1 LGFGFKAKPILTKSW
16 ILSEN
21 SSDWILDY
29 CFLHNFQHV
38 CAFVLTESSLC
49 WVPCLW
55 VSFWFFG
62 VLRCS
67 LFFLCLI
74 CFVQVFLS
82 FCVFGKFNLFIGFG
96 FVFGLF
102 SGQTRIFGSVYSQ
115 TNDFGSTQSGQLG
128 WVKKKWAKGFI
139 PYLVC
144 HFFLLRVYRLKGFD
158 KYPLDLVWLVLL
170 QNKMG
175 FYQTKPKNIIINI

>member
-1 LGFGFKAKPILTKSW
+1 MYVLLFWPNLVCVEFHVYGF
-16 ILSEN
+16 
-21 SSDWILDY
+21 
-29 CFLHNFQHV
+29 H
-38 CAFVLTESSLC
+38 
-49 WVPCLW
+49 
-55 VSFWFFG
+55 FG
-62 VLRCS
+62 VLVFFVV
-67 LFFLCLI
+67 LYFFLCLI

-128 WVKKKWAKGFI
+128 WVKKIWAKGFI

-144 HFFLLRVYRLKGFD
+144 HFFFVKGLSVKGFWQI
-158 KYPLDLVWLVLL
+158 PFRSILVSFITK
-170 QNKMG
+170 QNG
-175 FYQTKPKNIIINI
+175 FLPNKT

>member
-1 LGFGFKAKPILTKSW
+1 
-16 ILSEN
+16 
-21 SSDWILDY
+21 
-29 CFLHNFQHV
+29 
-38 CAFVLTESSLC
+38 
-49 WVPCLW
+49 
-55 VSFWFFG
+55 
-62 VLRCS
+62 
-67 LFFLCLI
+67 LFF
-74 CFVQVFLS
+74 
-82 FCVFGKFNLFIGFG
+82 GFG

-158 KYPLDLVWLVLL
+158 KYPLDLFWLVLL